1 MNEIVKE
8 EKLMDLNRRFNRKKI
23 KKFQILNGAQ
33 LKYIAFLSMLID
45 HVNNGIVAPLL
56 DGKGALLYI
65 SNIFSILGR
74 IAFPIFIFFVVEGFF
89 KTKNTKK
96 YLINLILFG
105 IIAEVPFDIF
115 TSKVFYNPNWN
126 NIMFTLALC
135 LVTVWIIDELKGKVK
150 NKFLW
155 YGISVVIVMAFGL
168 LSMLLS
174 LDYDYHAIILAYV
187 FYIFY
192 DRPVMSAAI
201 GYISIIKELYSF
213 LGFAMTIT
221 YNGKRGKQYKWFNYL
236 FYPVHLLII
245 GIIRFYFNL

>member
-1 MNEIVKE
+1 
-8 EKLMDLNRRFNRKKI
+8 MDLNRRFNRENL

-45 HVNNGIVAPLL
+45 HVNNGIVTPLL
-56 DGKGALLYI
+56 DGKGVLLHI
-65 SNIFSILGR
+65 SNIFLILGR

-89 KTKNTKK
+89 RTKSRQK

-105 IIAEVPFDIF
+105 IIAEVPFDMF

-126 NIMFTLALC
+126 NMMFTLALC
-135 LVTVWIIDELKGKVK
+135 LVTVWIIDELKGKIK
-150 NKFLW
+150 DKYLW
-155 YGISVVIVMAFGL
+155 YGISIVIVMAFGL

-192 DRPVMSAAI
+192 DSPALGAVV

-236 FYPVHLLII
+236 FYPVHLLIL
-245 GIIRFYFNL
+245 GIIRFYFDL